1 MTDKPQKSIV
11 ISFSTKP
18 QLKGALSKLSDSEFE
33 KIEKIITST
42 LESEKANRAE
52 RRQQEEEKKLLIAQK
67 LEELKNSGIQITDV
81 KQYLSS

>member
-1 MTDKPQKSIV
+1 MTDNPQKSIL
-11 ISFSTKP
+11 ISFSSKP
-18 QLKGALSKLSDSEFE
+18 QLKSALNKLTDAEFE

-42 LESEKANRAE
+42 LESEKEKRAE
-52 RRQQEEEKKLLIAQK
+52 RRRQEEEKKLLIAQK

>member
-1 MTDKPQKSIV
+1 MTDNPQKSIL
-11 ISFSTKP
+11 ISFSSKP
-18 QLKGALSKLSDSEFE
+18 QLKNALNKLTDAEFE

-42 LESEKANRAE
+42 LESEKEKRAE
-52 RRQQEEEKKLLIAQK
+52 RRRQEEEKKLLIAQK